1 MDFVG
6 LKAACTFF
14 FVSVKEK
21 LAQDPDNEIA
31 TTSLRI
37 SLLCPVRFTLVEMEK
52 EVNGELFTWESR
64 VLLKIFT
71 KQSLPLVCLSVPT
84 CCV

>member
-1 MDFVG
+1 MLVSLVLVII
-6 LKAACTFF
+6 LKTDNDAL

-37 SLLCPVRFTLVEMEK
+37 SLLCPVGSVE
-52 EVNGELFTWESR
+52 S
-64 VLLKIFT
+64 
-71 KQSLPLVCLSVPT
+71 
-84 CCV
+84 